1 MSVVN
6 NFVYINVNDTSDN
19 NKIPARNTVWIEHDN
34 SNDRIGGITVYES
47 KEAVEKA
54 WRRVFHIETN
64 SPVKRI
70 YSYGSWTVLLDEHE
84 ENIIRRATRMHV
96 EN

>member
-1 MSVVN
+1 MTTYNIVCIN
-6 NFVYINVNDTSDN
+6 NVNKDDYGKSPE
-19 NKIPARNTVWIEHDN
+19 KNTVWIEHDT